1 MSADEE
7 STSPD
12 DAPEPVL
19 VDHRALAPETLRALV
34 EDFVTRDGTDYG
46 ESEVP
51 VASRVR
57 RVMTQLD
64 RGEAVVTFDPAS
76 ETVTLLPANDPRV
89 SASKRRR

>member
-1 MSADEE
+1 MSADER
-7 STSPD
+7 SASD
-12 DAPEPVL
+12 GDAPEPVL
-19 VDHRALAPETLRALV
+19 VDHRALAPETLRGLV

-51 VASRVR
+51 VDSRVR
-57 RVMTQLD
+57 RVMAQLD
-64 RGEAVVTFDPAS
+64 RGEAVVSFDPAT